1 MDLMPNKVPPDMS
14 NFLLSP
20 MPGLL
25 VSVAV
30 KEGDKIEAGQEL
42 AIVEAMKMENVMK
55 AESDAIVAKIHATPG
70 TTLGVDQP
78 IIEFE

>member
-1 MDLMPNKVPPDMS
+1 
-14 NFLLSP
+14 
-20 MPGLL
+20 
-25 VSVAV
+25 
-30 KEGDKIEAGQEL
+30 
-42 AIVEAMKMENVMK
+42 MKMENVMK